1 MPFCGPLNRKSKDIC
16 EKAVV
21 AHVDIDP
28 AEIGKVVKTQI
39 PIVGDAKRALEIL
52 LEADGV
58 KTRHDDWTESV
69 LANKAKAPLAMISM
83 KRLSNHSMLLQQ
95 LVR

>member
-1 MPFCGPLNRKSKDIC
+1 MRK
-16 EKAVV
+16 KAVV

-83 KRLSNHSMLLQQ
+83 KRLSNTACYCSNW
-95 LVR
+95 